1 MSRGFSSSFL
11 PFERSS
17 ELRPFQQ
24 TARRGEARR
33 GEARRGE
40 ARRGEAR
47 KEEAKRDKRGREA
60 RKVLSALEFLS
71 SFSTPLEK
79 PGRENEGGEL
89 LPLEVRSRSLS
100 MQQMQGTSP

>member
-24 TARRGEARR
+24 TARR